1 LASDA
6 GRPLAVVATVAAI
19 PAGWNGPAAAVGN
32 AVQRPVD
39 APAAAED
46 AVEPAEEDLLLET
59 EDAK

>member
-19 PAGWNGPAAAVGN
+19 PAGWTGPAAAVGN
-32 AVQRPVD
+32 AVQRPD
-39 APAAAED
+39 DTSAAAED
-46 AVEPAEEDLLLET
+46 AVEPEEDDPILET